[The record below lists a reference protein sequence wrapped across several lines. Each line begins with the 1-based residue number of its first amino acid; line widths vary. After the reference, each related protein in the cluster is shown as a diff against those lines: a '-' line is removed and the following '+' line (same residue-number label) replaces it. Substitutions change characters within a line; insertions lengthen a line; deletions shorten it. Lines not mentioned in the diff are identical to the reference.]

1 MIAATMTETPIDP
14 ATTARFIEIVGRQY
28 ALSEPNDTRR
38 YRVEW
43 RDLYVGNTPLVLRP
57 GNRDEIAAILRLA
70 NETGTAIVPQGGNTG
85 LVGGQIPDDS
95 GREIV
100 MSLERLDAIRDVD
113 ALNNTMTVEAGV
125 ILEKIHEAADAVDRF
140 FPLTLGAM
148 GSCRIGGNISTNA
161 GGTAVLAYGNTR
173 SLILGLEVVLPNGD
187 VWDGLR
193 SLHKDNTGY
202 DLKQLFI
209 GGEGTL
215 GVVTAAVLKLWPKPR
230 TRDVAFAG
238 VADPRAAL
246 DLLHIAQR
254 HGGPM
259 LTGFELMPRIGV
271 EFAVRHLPEVRD
283 PLEGSHP
290 WYVLVEISSGSED
303 FNLRASL
310 EAIFAEAFD
319 RGIVADAVV
328 AESVAQSDALW
339 RIRHG
344 MSEIQK
350 LEGGS
355 IKHDVSVPVAAV
367 PAFLEKAAAA
377 VEALIPGCR
386 PVPFGHMGDGN
397 IHFNISQPVGAER
410 QAFIARW
417 DEVNA
422 VVHGIVAEFNGSI
435 SAEHGIGRLKRKL
448 LPEVKSGVELDLM
461 RRIKSTFDPNN
472 ILNPG
477 RII

>member
-1 MIAATMTETPIDP
+1 MIAGTMTRSSLTPEKI
-14 ATTARFIEIVGRQY
+14 ARFIDIVGMKY
-28 ALSEPNDTRR
+28 ALTQPDETRP

-43 RDLYVGNTPLVLRP
+43 RDLYVGDTPLVLRP
-57 GNRDEIAAILRLA
+57 GSRDEVAAILRLA
-70 NETGTAIVPQGGNTG
+70 NEVGAAIVPQGGNTG

-95 GREIV
+95 GDEIV
-100 MSLERLDAIRDVD
+100 VSLERLDAIRAVD
-113 ALNNTMTVEAGV
+113 AVNDAMTVEAGV
-125 ILEKIHEAADAVDRF
+125 ILEKIHDAADAADRF
-140 FPLTLGAM
+140 FPLTLGAK

-173 SLILGLEVVLPNGD
+173 ALVLGLEVVLPNGD

-215 GVVTAAVLKLWPKPR
+215 GIVTAAVLKLFPKPR
-230 TRDVAFAG
+230 KQEVAFAG
-238 VADPRAAL
+238 LAGPRDAL
-246 DLLHIAQR
+246 DLLHLAR
-254 HGGPM
+254 GHAGPF

-271 EFAVRHLPEVRD
+271 EFTVRHLPEARD
-283 PLEGSHP
+283 PLEAPHP
-290 WYVLVEISSGSED
+290 WYVLVEISSGSKD
-303 FNLRASL
+303 FDTRALL
-310 EAIFAEAFD
+310 ETIFGEAFE
-319 RGIVADAVV
+319 RGIVGDAVV
-328 AESVAQSDALW
+328 AESGAQADDLW
-339 RIRHG
+339 RVRHG
-344 MSEIQK
+344 MSEVQK

-355 IKHDVSVPVAAV
+355 IKHDVSVPVADI
-367 PAFLEKAAAA
+367 PEFLEKGMAAIGD
-377 VEALIPGCR
+377 LIPGCR

-397 IHFNISQPVGAER
+397 IHFNFSQPVGAER
-410 QAFIARW
+410 EAFLARW
-417 DEVNA
+417 NEVNA
-422 VVHGIVAEFNGSI
+422 VIHGIVADFNGSI

-448 LPEVKSGVELDLM
+448 LPDVKSDVELDLM